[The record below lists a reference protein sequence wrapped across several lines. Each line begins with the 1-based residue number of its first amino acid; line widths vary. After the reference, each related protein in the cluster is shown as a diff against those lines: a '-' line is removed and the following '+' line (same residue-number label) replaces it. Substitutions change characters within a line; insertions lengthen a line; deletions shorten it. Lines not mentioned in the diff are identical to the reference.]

1 MAVNLADIKLI
12 KEIIRA
18 IHNNMK
24 SLLNKKIKIN
34 IAITTITESFL
45 FLVITN

>member
-1 MAVNLADIKLI
+1 MAVNLPDTKLS
-12 KEIIRA
+12 KDIIRA

-24 SLLNKKIKIN
+24 WLLNKKIKIN

-45 FLVITN
+45 FLVIAN